1 MLKYNPQLKTRARK
15 LRNKFTDTEQRL
27 GNRLR
32 GKQILGIQFYRQ
44 RPIGSYIVDF
54 YAPAVRL
61 VIEVDGGH
69 HLDTF
74 HARYDRRRSEYL
86 ERLGLNVLRFD
97 DRQVLLEIES
107 VMRVIYDT
115 VDERK

>member
-15 LRNKFTDTEQRL
+15 LRNKLTDAEQRL
-27 GNRLR
+27 WNRLR

-74 HARYDRRRSEYL
+74 HARYDRRRNAHL
-86 ERLGLNVLRFD
+86 KPLALIGFRFD
-97 DRQVLLEIES
+97 DRQVLLVIEF
-107 VMRVIYDT
+107 VVRRNYDT
-115 VDERK
+115 I